1 MRRTAHLCGILA
13 FLACASCVTDSRDAT
28 EDENLPF
35 FNRPD
40 WTPEWI
46 EGRDPRYDSIHRIPA
61 FTLTDQFG
69 RSFSAKDLD
78 GRIHVASFFFTRCR
92 SVCPRMNRN
101 LLELRRMLKDEERV
115 LLLSYSVDPENDSA
129 AVLRRYADDMG
140 MDSAGWRLLT
150 GDRETVYRL
159 AKKEYFAGDSIGYA
173 EPQDAFLHTENLV
186 LVDGRR
192 RIRGVYNGTLRTEV
206 ERLAEDIRILS
217 REERTD

>member
-1 MRRTAHLCGILA
+1 MRRAAQLYGLLTLLA
-13 FLACASCVTDSRDAT
+13 SASCMPGKPEAKN
-28 EDENLPF
+28 DEVLPF

-46 EGRDPRYDSIHRIPA
+46 DGKDPRYDSIHRIPA

-101 LLELRRMLKDEERV
+101 LLELRRMLKDEGRV
-115 LLLSYSVDPENDSA
+115 LLISYSVDPENDSPSI
-129 AVLRRYADDMG
+129 LRRYADDMG
-140 MDSAGWRLLT
+140 MDSAAWRLLT
-150 GDRETVYRL
+150 GNRDTVYRL

-186 LVDGRR
+186 LVDGHR
-192 RIRGVYNGTLRTEV
+192 RIRGVYNGTLRTEAV
-206 ERLAEDIRILS
+206 RLAEDIRILLQEK
-217 REERTD
+217 RVD

>member
-1 MRRTAHLCGILA
+1 MKRFAALSAVVFCLA
-13 FLACASCVTDSRDAT
+13 WASCHSDMDGSKT
-28 EDENLPF
+28 EETLPF

-46 EGRDPRYDSIHRIPA
+46 PREDPRYDSIHAIPP
-61 FTLTDQFG
+61 FTLTDQSG
-69 RSFSAKDLD
+69 RRFTEKDLD

-101 LLELRRMLKDEERV
+101 LLELRRRLKEEQRV

-129 AVLRRYADDMG
+129 EVLLRYALDM
-140 MDSAGWRLLT
+140 DIDTAGWRLLT

-159 AKKEYFAGDSIGYA
+159 AKKEYFAGDSLGYA
-173 EPQDAFLHTENLV
+173 EPLETFLHTENLV

-192 RIRGVYNGTLRTEV
+192 RIRGVYNGTLRTEAD
-206 ERLAEDIRILS
+206 RLAEDIRILL
-217 REERTD
+217 RE